1 MAQCVQSV
9 QEFVQDSFVPMVAV
23 LCSEEADRVTRK
35 NNLNFAELL
44 RPFCRLTS
52 EGHIRDP
59 NNQVQVVKNLRICVN
74 KVVTSEGTTS
84 AALNPA
90 QRLLLNE
97 VVLSCQPQEG
107 AVTNV
112 MTTGDYE
119 LNFSDD
125 SLKASLPWYSVWRDT
140 LLEINTSKY
149 YTATT
154 PWFEAYRENFLQS
167 MPAADHEFLN
177 HYLACLLV
185 VSSTEAVPVEQFLKL
200 SQEQHRIQHSGEYT
214 NPKWFIPNTLKY
226 YVLLHDTSEGDEQR
240 ADAVYEDMKQRYGP
254 QGCYL
259 LKMNSRT
266 FSAEKDEQ
274 IPDPWSQYLHK
285 NILRNQDTF
294 DDLAPTVNSAAVENN
309 MSAADVDC
317 DYSTEKDGVSG
328 SLENH
333 ALQLDT
339 ANSSGSLNTLSA
351 VNTDLKKGAR
361 DPDVL
366 VVGAGSHGACL
377 TLNDHDH
384 IRQFVQEFTFRG
396 LLPHLEK
403 NIRQLNDQLVS
414 RKGLSRSLFTATK
427 KWFGGGKV
435 PEKNI
440 SEPKST
446 CGLLYPP
453 EAPELQIRKMADL
466 CFLVQHYE
474 LAYSCYHTAK
484 KDFLSD
490 QAMLYAAG
498 ALEMA
503 AVSAFLQG
511 GAPRPYPAHYMD
523 TAIQTYKDV
532 CKNMVLAERC
542 ALLSAEILKSQG
554 KYSDAATLLIKMTSE
569 DSDLR
574 SALLL
579 EQAAHCFINMRNPMV
594 RKFAFHMILAGH
606 RFSKAGQRRHALR
619 CYCQAMQVYKD
630 RGWSLAED
638 HINFTIGRQ
647 SFTLRQPDN
656 AVIAFRQILIND
668 SRQTATQQGA
678 FLREYLYVYKSVIG
692 ASDISLPQLPLP
704 CINSSATRVYFGHE
718 RRLAEGEKQAATH
731 VSLDQE
737 YDQDSSAMW
746 CHLEEQL
753 VASVNRGIV
762 PANFQPTQYCLNN
775 QTDNLRHPLAVVE
788 EPIIVE
794 VTFKNPLKVS
804 LALSNLSL
812 LWKFS
817 SDGTSS
823 SKETKTEDLTE
834 ETITNEET
842 TAVGRTQIDDCV
854 TTEIIQEFHM
864 SPEETKMARLRLLP
878 HRTGQLNIVGVVY
891 NLAAASIGDMALS
904 TEGHQ
909 TLDLMV
915 VRGRQNLKIL
925 GPRLNLTKEDKMLIR
940 HGPDRR
946 LDPIITP
953 PMPLMEVF
961 FLQFPTALLCGEI
974 RKAYVEFCNVS
985 GVALCGLRVAST
997 HPDFFTFGS
1006 QATTPLTPISPNS
1019 AENCSAYKTL
1029 ATALQPGSVASEVLV
1044 SADDFS
1050 QPSGVIEIPIDG
1062 NTLQSG
1068 ESTQLP
1074 LWLRG
1079 PDEEG
1084 VHEINFLFYYEST
1097 EKGLKISHRVLR
1109 HTVFICASRSLSVQ
1123 ASACRSSVPPH
1134 HCLDDKG
1141 SGGTLVFVDVE
1152 NINTSEGGVREFHIV
1167 QVSSSSQHWRLH
1179 KYINPDKDKDC
1190 KLSSRERAKLCF
1202 RATRCKPHQATSDAV
1217 EKYTFADLNLGNE
1230 RIISS
1235 STPCGDFFFRCC
1247 RIPNSQQVDG
1257 ASSRTSSIGKSQG
1270 SLPTEDRGSDI
1281 TNIVK
1286 KCNELDLN
1294 IIIIWKAYVVEDNK
1308 QLILEGQLHVAL
1320 QTIGKEASSLTPKEE
1335 AQEMVLLKFKSE
1347 LPPPVVLPCAEL
1359 SQLIKTN
1366 LHYPETY
1373 THPFVQ
1379 DSLCLVPV
1387 TLTLSNCS
1395 LAQVDVIIDLKH
1407 KSSSPE
1413 SLEVHSSFAWV
1424 GQTQY
1429 KLQLK
1434 PQEVLGLSLQA
1445 CFLRAG
1451 VYNLNTPQVFAK
1463 PSEQSAMCE
1472 TSQQTASPALIIIN
1486 NTCDA
1491 CWPADGTT

>member
-23 LCSEEADRVTRK
+23 LCSEEADRITRK

-119 LNFSDD
+119 LNFS
-125 SLKASLPWYSVWRDT
+125 
-140 LLEINTSKY
+140 
-149 YTATT
+149 ATT

-285 NILRNQDTF
+285 NILRNQVSKVT
-294 DDLAPTVNSAAVENN
+294 LSKCTRIPLS
-309 MSAADVDC
+309 SDVM
-317 DYSTEKDGVSG
+317 SG

-333 ALQLDT
+333 ALLLDT
-339 ANSSGSLNTLSA
+339 ANSSGSLHTLSA

-503 AVSAFLQG
+503 AVSAFLQC

-619 CYCQAMQVYKD
+619 CYCQAMQVYKE

-647 SFTLRQPDN
+647 SFTLRQPEN

-692 ASDISLPQLPLP
+692 ANDISLPQLPLP

-762 PANFQPTQYCLNN
+762 PANFQTTQCCLNN
-775 QTDNLRHPLAVVE
+775 QTDNLCHPLAVVE

-794 VTFKNPLKVS
+794 ITFKNPLKVS
-804 LALSNLSL
+804 LSLSNLSL

-842 TAVGRTQIDDCV
+842 TAVGYFMLYC
-854 TTEIIQEFHM
+854 
-864 SPEETKMARLRLLP
+864 LRHSVDFFL
-878 HRTGQLNIVGVVY
+878 
-891 NLAAASIGDMALS
+891 SI
-904 TEGHQ
+904 GHQ

-915 VRGRQNLKIL
+915 VRGKQNLKIL

-1062 NTLQSG
+1062 STLQSG

-1079 PDEEG
+1079 PDQEG

-1134 HCLDDKG
+1134 HCQDDKG

-1190 KLSSRERAKLCF
+1190 KLGSRERAKLCF
-1202 RATRCKPHQATSDAV
+1202 RATRCKPHQATLDAV

-1235 STPCGDFFFRCC
+1235 STPCGDFFFR
-1247 RIPNSQQVDG
+1247 S
-1257 ASSRTSSIGKSQG
+1257 SSRTSSIGKSQA

-1281 TNIVK
+1281 TSIVK
-1286 KCNELDLN
+1286 KCNDLDLN

-1429 KLQLK
+1429 NLQLK

-1463 PSEQSAMCE
+1463 PSEQSAMRE

-1486 NTCDA
+1486 NTCEA
-1491 CWPADGTT
+1491 CWPADRRT